1 MDPARV
7 SRKIMKKILLSL
19 SAFLFCILT
28 YAQDMFSV
36 SKGLVTFYSH
46 APIEDITAEN
56 KQPGSMINMV
66 TRDIA
71 VIIPIRNFK
80 FAKELMQE
88 HFNEKYLE
96 SEKYPMAS
104 FKGVIADDVDLTKD
118 GEFQTSAKGV
128 ISIHGVE
135 KEMTLTGTLKR
146 SGNSI
151 SLVSDFKIAIKD
163 FKITVPKLLFENIA
177 EVIDVHVAL
186 DYKPFQKPS
195 SSK

>member
-1 MDPARV
+1 MNKTLLLIIFICF
-7 SRKIMKKILLSL
+7 SRGV
-19 SAFLFCILT
+19 F
-28 YAQDMFSV
+28 AQELFSV

-56 KQPGSMINMV
+56 KQPGSMINMT

-88 HFNEKYLE
+88 HFNEKYME

-104 FKGVIADDVDLTKD
+104 FKGMIADDVDMSKD
-118 GEFQTSAKGV
+118 GEVQATAKGI

-135 KEMTLTGTLKR
+135 KEMTLTGIMKR
-146 SGNSI
+146 NGNSI

-163 FKITVPKLLFENIA
+163 FNITVPKLLFENIA
-177 EVIDVHVAL
+177 EVIDVHVVL
-186 DYKPFQKPS
+186 DYKPFQKS
-195 SSK
+195 NSTK

>member
-1 MDPARV
+1 MNKTLLLIIFICF
-7 SRKIMKKILLSL
+7 SRGV
-19 SAFLFCILT
+19 F
-28 YAQDMFSV
+28 AQELFSV

-56 KQPGSMINMV
+56 KQPGSMINMT

-88 HFNEKYLE
+88 HFNEKYME

-104 FKGVIADDVDLTKD
+104 FKGIITDDVDISKD
-118 GEFQTSAKGV
+118 NEAQVTAKGI

-135 KEMTLTGTLKR
+135 KEMTLTGIMKR
-146 SGNSI
+146 NGNSI

-163 FKITVPKLLFENIA
+163 FNITVPKLLFENIA

-186 DYKPFQKPS
+186 DYKPFQKS
-195 SSK
+195 NSTK

>member
-1 MDPARV
+1 M
-7 SRKIMKKILLSL
+7 
-19 SAFLFCILT
+19 
-28 YAQDMFSV
+28 
-36 SKGLVTFYSH
+36 TFYSH

-56 KQPGSMINMV
+56 KQPGSMINMT

-88 HFNEKYLE
+88 HFNEKYME

-104 FKGVIADDVDLTKD
+104 FKGIITDDVDISKD
-118 GEFQTSAKGV
+118 GEVQATAKGI

-135 KEMTLTGTLKR
+135 KEMTLTGTMKR
-146 SGNSI
+146 TGNSI
-151 SLVSDFKIAIKD
+151 SLISDFKIAIKD
-163 FKITVPKLLFENIA
+163 FNITVPKLLFENIA

-186 DYKPFQKPS
+186 DYKPFQKS
-195 SSK
+195 NSTK